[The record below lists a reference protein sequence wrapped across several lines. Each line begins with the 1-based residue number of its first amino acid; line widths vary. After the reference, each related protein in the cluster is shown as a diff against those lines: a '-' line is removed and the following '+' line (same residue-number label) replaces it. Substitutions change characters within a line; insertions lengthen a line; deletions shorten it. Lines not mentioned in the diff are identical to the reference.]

1 MKNILKIFTVIA
13 ALMAILAI
21 IKLTSEALSLG
32 THKYF
37 NVDE

>member
-13 ALMAILAI
+13 AFLAILAI
-21 IKLTSEALSLG
+21 IKLASEALGLG